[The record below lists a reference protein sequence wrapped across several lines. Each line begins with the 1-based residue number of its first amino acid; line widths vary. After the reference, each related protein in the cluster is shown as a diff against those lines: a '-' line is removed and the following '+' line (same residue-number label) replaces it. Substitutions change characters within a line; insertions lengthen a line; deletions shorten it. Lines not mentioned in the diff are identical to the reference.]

1 MMNIDK
7 WIVDNKRVQLPY
19 ARIIHRDISNL
30 IDKDIELLNKDP
42 DALADQLCDDMPE
55 YRARN
60 KAKNKVR
67 VAVKV
72 YNAYL
77 NQTNDYI
84 EAI

>member
-1 MMNIDK
+1 MNIDR

-19 ARIIHRDISNL
+19 AHIIHRDISNL
-30 IDKDIELLNKDP
+30 MDRGVELLNKDP
-42 DALADQLCDDMPE
+42 DALADLLCGGIPE

-72 YNAYL
+72 YNAY
-77 NQTNDYI
+77 NEGTNDY
-84 EAI
+84 EKAV